1 QAPRLVTGPAAGA
14 PFQLPADTSHFT
26 GRAAEMARLRGLW
39 PDDGSIP
46 TALVVSA
53 VDGMAGIGKTALAV
67 HAAHEL
73 AGRFPDGNLF
83 IDLRGFT
90 PRTRPTAPERA
101 LDILLRGLGVT
112 GQQIP
117 RDLEARAALYRSR
130 LARRRMLIVLDN
142 AHDEAQ
148 VRPLLPGTTS
158 CLVIITSRRRLAGL
172 DDASHLTLD
181 TLKPDEAAAL
191 FRAVASDRAAGSD
204 HQTVKQIVRICGEL
218 PLAIRIAAAR
228 LRTSRAMS

>member
-1 QAPRLVTGPAAGA
+1 VPAGPSDF
-14 PFQLPADTSHFT
+14 P
-26 GRAAEMARLRGLW
+26 GRGAEMARLRGLW
-39 PDDGSIP
+39 PGGGSIP
-46 TALVVSA
+46 AAVVVSA

-67 HAAHEL
+67 HAAHAL

-90 PRTRPTAPERA
+90 PRTRPTQPERA

-130 LARRRMLIVLDN
+130 LRRRGMLMLWDN

-158 CLVIITSRRRLAGL
+158 CLVIVTSRRRLAGL
-172 DDASHLTLD
+172 DDATHLTLD
-181 TLKPDEAAAL
+181 TLKPEEAAAL
-191 FRAVASDRAAGSD
+191 FRAVASDRAAASD
-204 HQTVKQIVRICGEL
+204 HQTVNQIVRICGEL